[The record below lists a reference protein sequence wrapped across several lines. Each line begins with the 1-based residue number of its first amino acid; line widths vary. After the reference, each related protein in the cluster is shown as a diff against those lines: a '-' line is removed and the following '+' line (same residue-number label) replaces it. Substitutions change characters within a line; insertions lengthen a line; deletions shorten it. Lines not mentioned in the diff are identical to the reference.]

1 MGAVTVFRL
10 FGSLEGK
17 DPRHEDEYNRLNG
30 WQSFTEQRIGI
41 QS

>member
-17 DPRHEDEYNRLNG
+17 HPGNEDEYSRLSG
-30 WQSFTEQRIGI
+30 WQSFTEKRIGI